1 METADPAVVGKN
13 GEVKRVR
20 LRGNMTVS
28 IVHRKLTDPIRFG
41 VNISFVQVP
50 LPLHC
55 PDLASRVSAIRSHI
69 DWLKVTAMPWIIFH
83 LQRIMFLVA
92 GSRLFSWK
100 LEDAGG
106 KSTYTIS
113 NVPGPREK
121 VALPQLCSI
130 KTQNVEAFG
139 SLGIFGTVVCPSW
152 GHKR

>member
-1 METADPAVVGKN
+1 METGDPAVVGKD
-13 GEVKRVR
+13 GKVKRVR

-28 IVHRKLTDPIRFG
+28 MVHRKLTDPIRFG
-41 VNISFVQVP
+41 VNISVVQVP
-50 LPLHC
+50 LPVHC

-83 LQRIMFLVA
+83 FQRIMFLAA

-100 LEDAGG
+100 LEDAAG

-121 VALPQLCSI
+121 VGPLKPKILKFLAAM
-130 KTQNVEAFG
+130 VFWGAA
-139 SLGIFGTVVCPSW
+139 VCPSRR
-152 GHKR
+152 HEPRA